1 MTAWQLWNQSGIDH
15 VKLVPANVLCVPCTT
30 TGCLWLSHRSIGQ
43 PGFLKELV
51 ALEKFGPP
59 DRLSR
64 TSNLGSY
71 PMGPLVG
78 CRILTKFVFLA
89 EKASLRG
96 HLCSTCL
103 SDPVIC
109 TEPGGL
115 LRRCVAVSAWL
126 SLQSEGGRSHA
137 EREKGKITPMVC
149 PPSSTL
155 LHVVSNAVC
164 QKLQRCECA
173 FVEGMFLVQTRAEH
187 YIVSSC
193 ALEHG
198 GKEYILQHQE
208 N

>member
-1 MTAWQLWNQSGIDH
+1 VRALHNNRMSLA
-15 VKLVPANVLCVPCTT
+15 VPQVYRATWFLEGV
-30 TGCLWLSHRSIGQ
+30 GC
-43 PGFLKELV
+43 FKEV
-51 ALEKFGPP
+51 WAP

-64 TSNLGSY
+64 TSNLRSY

-96 HLCSTCL
+96 HLFSPCL

-137 EREKGKITPMVC
+137 EREKGKITPLVC
-149 PPSSTL
+149 PPPPRL

-164 QKLQRCECA
+164 QKLQRCKRVC
-173 FVEGMFLVQTRAEH
+173 L
-187 YIVSSC
+187 C
-193 ALEHG
+193 
-198 GKEYILQHQE
+198 
-208 N
+208 